1 MKRLIKRILKASGY
15 EMHKYIPGSS
25 STAQLASSLRNFNID
40 LILDVG
46 ANVGQFGEELR
57 HAGYRGGIVSYEPLP
72 DAYGILAT
80 KLKSDALW
88 RVYERTAIGSHNG
101 EIVINVAGN
110 SASSSVLPMLEKHL
124 EAAPH
129 SAYIDKV
136 DVPIKR
142 LDDTLGEDFHRS
154 LAPFL
159 KIDTQGYEWDVLDGA
174 AHALEKCQGVL
185 VELSFV
191 PLYEGQHLWLEV
203 LDRLQ
208 KSGFS
213 LWALQPGFTDNQTGQ
228 MLQADGIFF
237 KV

>member
-1 MKRLIKRILKASGY
+1 MKRLIKRLLRTSGY

-57 HAGYRGGIVSYEPLP
+57 QAGYKGKIISYEPLP
-72 DAYGILAT
+72 DAYDILDSRV
-80 KLKSDALW
+80 KNDALW
-88 RVYERTAIGSHNG
+88 RVHDRTAIGSHNG

-110 SASSSVLPMLEKHL
+110 SASSSILPMLEKHI

-129 SAYIDKV
+129 SAYIGKV
-136 DVPIKR
+136 GVPIKR
-142 LDDTLGEDFHRS
+142 LDETLGEDFHQS

-185 VELSFV
+185 VELSFI

-203 LDRLQ
+203 VDRLQ
-208 KSGFS
+208 KSGFR

-228 MLQADGIFF
+228 LLQADGIFF
-237 KV
+237 KA